1 MFHNGPFHPRPWSVS
16 SLNMVCFILY
26 MVHFV
31 YSRRALDKREYLVII
46 QDCIKT
52 YGGGGGSGG
61 GGLGQGRG
69 TGQGEGWA
77 GYRFYFINIQVA
89 ATSLKHVSSNLW
101 EHL

>member
-31 YSRRALDKREYLVII
+31 YGCRALDKREYLVII
-46 QDCIKT
+46 QDCIKNN
-52 YGGGGGSGG
+52 GGSGG

-77 GYRFYFINIQVA
+77 GLRFYFSNIQVA
-89 ATSLKHVSSNLW
+89 ATSLKHVSSNLQG
-101 EHL
+101 HL

>member
-1 MFHNGPFHPRPWSVS
+1 
-16 SLNMVCFILY
+16 

-31 YSRRALDKREYLVII
+31 YSRRALDKREYLLII

-52 YGGGGGSGG
+52 YGGGGGGGGGSGG

-77 GYRFYFINIQVA
+77 GLRFYFSNIQVA
-89 ATSLKHVSSNLW
+89 ATSLKHVSSNLQG
-101 EHL
+101 HL